1 MKKTIITAYTIAIL
15 FLLSGFVF
23 GQDTQT
29 GGTSGTDDVVE
40 LDVTEIKIK
49 IETPQVRLFSDRIKP
64 EFDDVH
70 LQKSF
75 MKEITGEGER
85 FVFESISNK
94 EGIRIDIDKMVN
106 KVR

>member
-1 MKKTIITAYTIAIL
+1 MKNYLLFIAVIV
-15 FLLSGFVF
+15 FLLITDAVYA
-23 GQDTQT
+23 QDTP
-29 GGTSGTDDVVE
+29 SGTDEVIE

-75 MKEITGEGER
+75 IKEITGEGER
-85 FVFESISNK
+85 FVFESISGR
-94 EGIRIDIDKMVN
+94 EAIRIDIDKMVN
-106 KVR
+106 KGR